1 MLREGTAGRRIRY
14 RRGCISG
21 RFAVFRTNFIL
32 GILVGVA
39 LAIAAPLAGT
49 ELVATLSAPAQ
60 ATGVSA
66 HLNKVA
72 PQTVN
77 RAGKSDRIRPSH
89 NAIGDSKSSKIPDG
103 CDPAFSPLSRGAGS
117 NFSGRCL
124 T

>member
-1 MLREGTAGRRIRY
+1 MT
-14 RRGCISG
+14 
-21 RFAVFRTNFIL
+21 VFKTNFIL
-32 GILVGVA
+32 GMLVGVA
-39 LAIAAPLAGT
+39 LAVAAPLAGT
-49 ELVATLSAPAQ
+49 ELVATFSAPAK
-60 ATGVSA
+60 ASSVAA

-77 RAGKSDRIRPSH
+77 RAAKSDRIRPSH
-89 NAIGDSKSSKIPDG
+89 NAIGNSPSRSRKIPDG

>member
-1 MLREGTAGRRIRY
+1 
-14 RRGCISG
+14 
-21 RFAVFRTNFIL
+21 VFKTNFIL

-39 LAIAAPLAGT
+39 LAIATPLAGT
-49 ELVATLSAPAQ
+49 ELAATFSAPAQ
-60 ATGVSA
+60 ANSVNSD
-66 HLNKVA
+66 LNKFA

-89 NAIGDSKSSKIPDG
+89 NAIGDSKSPKIPDG

>member
-1 MLREGTAGRRIRY
+1 LRERLGGTSVIAAVASADFI
-14 RRGCISG
+14 
-21 RFAVFRTNFIL
+21 AVFKTNFIL

-39 LAIAAPLAGT
+39 LAVAAPLAGT
-49 ELVATLSAPAQ
+49 ELVATFSAPAK
-60 ATGVSA
+60 ASSIAA

-77 RAGKSDRIRPSH
+77 RAAKSDRLRPSH
-89 NAIGDSKSSKIPDG
+89 NAIGDSPSKASKIPDG
-103 CDPAFSPLSRGAGS
+103 CDPAFSPLSRGARS

>member
-1 MLREGTAGRRIRY
+1 MT
-14 RRGCISG
+14 
-21 RFAVFRTNFIL
+21 VFKTNFIL
-32 GILVGVA
+32 GMLVGVA
-39 LAIAAPLAGT
+39 LAVTAPLAGT
-49 ELVATLSAPAQ
+49 ELVATFSAPAK
-60 ATGVSA
+60 ASSVAA

-77 RAGKSDRIRPSH
+77 RAAKSDRIRPSH
-89 NAIGDSKSSKIPDG
+89 NAIGNSPSRPPKIPDG